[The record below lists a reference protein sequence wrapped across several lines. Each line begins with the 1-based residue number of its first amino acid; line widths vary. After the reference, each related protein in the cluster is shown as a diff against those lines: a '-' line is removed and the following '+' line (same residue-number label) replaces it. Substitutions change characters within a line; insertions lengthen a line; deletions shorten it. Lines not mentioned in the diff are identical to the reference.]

1 MSIVVGVLLFGEK
14 GKFLMGFSGV
24 PISIFEEFISEML
37 SIEFSEGKLWGAI
50 WLLIEMPKLIIF
62 QLNWCLSQF

>member
-1 MSIVVGVLLFGEK
+1 
-14 GKFLMGFSGV
+14 MGFSGV